1 MFQGETLDSIAN
13 GIAWVVLVIAP
24 IIGITVF
31 WLVHVM
37 PEKIAHK
44 KKHPQ
49 THAIHCLCLLSLCF
63 GGLLWPIAWLWAY
76 TKPVMHKLAYG
87 TDVDESLGH
96 LAEEV
101 KDEQSEI
108 ERLRARIAE
117 LEGKRHSRRQGVME
131 LILLI
136 IYSVIVWLIF
146 FKFKWLPWNITSQV
160 IVVTIPVVALTIL
173 ILFMNI
179 VAPSAGEV
187 RAQNY
192 VIPIVPRVTGQ
203 VTEVPIE
210 PNRPIKKGDVLFK
223 IDPVPFEAAEAA
235 AEATL
240 QGLKDQ
246 LNNAVAKKASL
257 TPRID
262 LAKKRVEQF
271 TALAA
276 TGAGKRADLEQA
288 QSDLGNL
295 ESEFLAADA
304 TEQQSKAQI
313 VKSEADLRS
322 AKFDLEG
329 TTHLAPANGR
339 VVNLAL
345 RPGVR
350 ATQFATMPVM
360 SFVEEDDPWVLAF
373 FHQNELRYVE
383 PGNEAEIF
391 MEMYPGRIIK
401 CKVDSILWA
410 TAQGQMP
417 ISGNLAITLPNA
429 PPEARI
435 AVRLLLDGKDKGLF
449 LAAGARGHGAIFTE
463 HGKII
468 HIIRKVF
475 VRVSAKMDW
484 FVWKLH

>member
-1 MFQGETLDSIAN
+1 
-13 GIAWVVLVIAP
+13 
-24 IIGITVF
+24 
-31 WLVHVM
+31 
-37 PEKIAHK
+37 
-44 KKHPQ
+44 
-49 THAIHCLCLLSLCF
+49 
-63 GGLLWPIAWLWAY
+63 
-76 TKPVMHKLAYG
+76 
-87 TDVDESLGH
+87 
-96 LAEEV
+96 
-101 KDEQSEI
+101 
-108 ERLRARIAE
+108 
-117 LEGKRHSRRQGVME
+117 ME

-146 FKFKWLPWNITSQV
+146 FKFKLLPWNITSQV
-160 IVVTIPVVALTIL
+160 IVVTIPIIALTIL

-179 VAPSAGEV
+179 VAPSSSDV

-223 IDPVPFEAAEAA
+223 IDPVPFEATEKA

-240 QGLKDQ
+240 RGAQDQ
-246 LNNAVAKKASL
+246 LNNATNKKASL
-257 TPRID
+257 TPRIE

-295 ESEFLAADA
+295 QSEFLAADA
-304 TEQQSKAQI
+304 TESQARAQI
-313 VKSEADLRS
+313 KKSEADLIN
-322 AKFDLEG
+322 AKFDVEG
-329 TTHLAPANGR
+329 TTYLAPANGR
-339 VVNLAL
+339 VANLAL

-360 SFVEEDDPWVLAF
+360 SFIEEDEPWLLAF
-373 FHQNELRYVE
+373 FRQNELRYVE
-383 PGNEAEIF
+383 AGDEAEIY
-391 MEMYPGRIIK
+391 MMQYPGRIIK
-401 CKVDSILWA
+401 CVVDSILWA

-417 ISGNLAITLPNA
+417 ISGNLQNTLPVAA
-429 PPEARI
+429 PEQRI
-435 AVRLLLDGKDKGLF
+435 AVRLVLAPKDRQLF
-449 LAAGARGHGAIFTE
+449 LAAGARGAGAIYTE

-475 VRVSAKMDW
+475 LRVSAKLDW
-484 FVWKLH
+484 FVFKLH

>member
-1 MFQGETLDSIAN
+1 
-13 GIAWVVLVIAP
+13 
-24 IIGITVF
+24 
-31 WLVHVM
+31 
-37 PEKIAHK
+37 
-44 KKHPQ
+44 
-49 THAIHCLCLLSLCF
+49 
-63 GGLLWPIAWLWAY
+63 
-76 TKPVMHKLAYG
+76 
-87 TDVDESLGH
+87 
-96 LAEEV
+96 
-101 KDEQSEI
+101 
-108 ERLRARIAE
+108 
-117 LEGKRHSRRQGVME
+117 ME

-136 IYSVIVWLIF
+136 IYSIFVWFIF
-146 FKFKWLPWNITSQV
+146 FKKKWLPWNITSQV
-160 IVVTIPVVALTIL
+160 IVVTIPIFALTCL

-179 VAPSAGEV
+179 VAPSSHQV
-187 RAQNY
+187 RAMNY
-192 VIPIVPRVTGQ
+192 TIPIVPRVSGL

-223 IDPVPFEAAEAA
+223 IDPIPFEAAVKA

-240 QGLKDQ
+240 RGLQDQ
-246 LNNAVAKKASL
+246 LKNAEAKKAAL

-304 TEQQSKAQI
+304 TESQARAQI
-313 VKSEADLRS
+313 AKAEADLLS
-322 AKFDLEG
+322 AKYDLDG

-339 VVNLAL
+339 VANLAL

-350 ATQFATMPVM
+350 STQFATMPVM
-360 SFVEEDDPWVLAF
+360 SFIQEDDPWVLAF
-373 FHQNELRYVE
+373 YHQNELRYVE
-383 PGNEAEIF
+383 PGNEAEIY

-417 ISGNLAITLPNA
+417 ISGNLPNTQEIAA
-429 PPEARI
+429 PEQRI
-435 AVRLLLDGKDKGLF
+435 AVRLLIDGKDKSLF
-449 LAAGARGHGAIFTE
+449 LAAGARGHGAIYTE
-463 HGKII
+463 QVKFL

-475 VRVSAKMDW
+475 VRVSAKLDW
-484 FVWKLH
+484 FVAKLH

>member
-1 MFQGETLDSIAN
+1 
-13 GIAWVVLVIAP
+13 
-24 IIGITVF
+24 
-31 WLVHVM
+31 
-37 PEKIAHK
+37 
-44 KKHPQ
+44 
-49 THAIHCLCLLSLCF
+49 
-63 GGLLWPIAWLWAY
+63 
-76 TKPVMHKLAYG
+76 
-87 TDVDESLGH
+87 
-96 LAEEV
+96 
-101 KDEQSEI
+101 
-108 ERLRARIAE
+108 
-117 LEGKRHSRRQGVME
+117 ME

-146 FKFKWLPWNITSQV
+146 FKFKLLPWNITSQV
-160 IVVTIPVVALTIL
+160 IVVTIPIIMLTVL

-179 VAPSAGEV
+179 CAPSSSDV

-203 VTEVPIE
+203 VTDVPIE

-223 IDPVPFEAAEAA
+223 IDPVPFEAAQKA

-240 QGLKDQ
+240 RGAQDQ
-246 LNNAVAKKASL
+246 LNNATNKKASL

-295 ESEFLAADA
+295 QSEFLAADA
-304 TEQQSKAQI
+304 TESQARAQI
-313 VKSEADLRS
+313 SKSEADLIN

-329 TTHLAPANGR
+329 TTYLAPANGR
-339 VVNLAL
+339 VANLAL

-360 SFVEEDDPWVLAF
+360 SFIEEDDPWLLAF
-373 FHQNELRYVE
+373 FRQNELRYVE
-383 PGNEAEIF
+383 AGDEAEIY
-391 MEMYPGRIIK
+391 MMQYPGRIIK
-401 CKVDSILWA
+401 CVVDSILWA

-417 ISGNLAITLPNA
+417 ISGNLQNTLPVTA
-429 PPEARI
+429 PEQRI
-435 AVRLLLDGKDKGLF
+435 AVRLVLAPKDRELF
-449 LAAGARGHGAIFTE
+449 LAAGARGGGAIYTA
-463 HGKII
+463 HGKMI
-468 HIIRKVF
+468 HIVRKVF
-475 VRVSAKMDW
+475 LRVSAKLDW

>member
-1 MFQGETLDSIAN
+1 
-13 GIAWVVLVIAP
+13 
-24 IIGITVF
+24 
-31 WLVHVM
+31 
-37 PEKIAHK
+37 
-44 KKHPQ
+44 
-49 THAIHCLCLLSLCF
+49 
-63 GGLLWPIAWLWAY
+63 
-76 TKPVMHKLAYG
+76 
-87 TDVDESLGH
+87 
-96 LAEEV
+96 
-101 KDEQSEI
+101 
-108 ERLRARIAE
+108 
-117 LEGKRHSRRQGVME
+117 ME

-146 FKFKWLPWNITSQV
+146 FKFKVLPWNITSQV
-160 IVVTIPVVALTIL
+160 IVVTIPIIALTIL

-179 VAPSAGEV
+179 VAPSSSDV

-223 IDPVPFEAAEAA
+223 IDPVPFEAAEKA

-240 QGLKDQ
+240 RGAQDQ
-246 LNNAVAKKASL
+246 LNNATNKKASL

-295 ESEFLAADA
+295 QSEFLAADA
-304 TEQQSKAQI
+304 TESQAKAQI
-313 VKSEADLRS
+313 SKSEADLIN

-339 VVNLAL
+339 VANLAL

-360 SFVEEDDPWVLAF
+360 SFIEEDNPWLLAF
-373 FHQNELRYVE
+373 YRQNELRYVE
-383 PGNEAEIF
+383 PGDEAEIH
-391 MEMYPGRIIK
+391 METYPGRIIK
-401 CKVDSILWA
+401 CTVDSILWA

-417 ISGNLAITLPNA
+417 ISGNLQNTLPVAA
-429 PPEARI
+429 PEQRI
-435 AVRLLLDGKDKGLF
+435 AVRLVLAPNDRDLF
-449 LAAGARGHGAIFTE
+449 LAAGARGAGAIYTN
-463 HGKII
+463 HGKMI
-468 HIIRKVF
+468 HIVRKVF
-475 VRVSAKMDW
+475 LRVSAKLDW
-484 FVWKLH
+484 FVFKLH

>member
-1 MFQGETLDSIAN
+1 
-13 GIAWVVLVIAP
+13 
-24 IIGITVF
+24 
-31 WLVHVM
+31 
-37 PEKIAHK
+37 
-44 KKHPQ
+44 
-49 THAIHCLCLLSLCF
+49 
-63 GGLLWPIAWLWAY
+63 
-76 TKPVMHKLAYG
+76 
-87 TDVDESLGH
+87 
-96 LAEEV
+96 
-101 KDEQSEI
+101 
-108 ERLRARIAE
+108 
-117 LEGKRHSRRQGVME
+117 ME

-146 FKFKWLPWNITSQV
+146 FKFKLLPWNITSQV
-160 IVVTIPVVALTIL
+160 IVVTIPVIMLTIL

-179 VAPSAGEV
+179 CAPSSSDV

-223 IDPVPFEAAEAA
+223 IDPVPFEAAEKA

-240 QGLKDQ
+240 RGAQDQ
-246 LNNAVAKKASL
+246 LNNATNKKASL

-262 LAKKRVEQF
+262 LAKKRVQQF

-304 TEQQSKAQI
+304 TESQARAQI
-313 VKSEADLRS
+313 KKSEADLIN
-322 AKFDLEG
+322 AKFDLDG
-329 TTHLAPANGR
+329 TTYLAPANGR
-339 VVNLAL
+339 VANLAL

-360 SFVEEDDPWVLAF
+360 SFIEEDEPWLLAF
-373 FHQNELRYVE
+373 YRQNELRYVE
-383 PGNEAEIF
+383 AGDEAEIY
-391 MEMYPGRIIK
+391 MMQYPGRIIK
-401 CKVDSILWA
+401 CVVDSILWA

-417 ISGNLAITLPNA
+417 ISGNLQNTLPVAA
-429 PPEARI
+429 PEQRI
-435 AVRLLLDGKDKGLF
+435 AVRLVLAPKDRDLF
-449 LAAGARGHGAIFTE
+449 LAAGARGGGAIYTE
-463 HGKII
+463 HGKMI
-468 HIIRKVF
+468 HIVRKVF
-475 VRVSAKMDW
+475 LRVSAKVDW